1 MGLIERRRTELK
13 AKLASLSNEFEH
25 WKDITKA
32 EGGLGRHHSQVRR
45 VSATIDGA
53 LDPLRKTL
61 NELAANAPDVL
72 ANGESW
78 ENEILA
84 AHSIWEVFRSKLVL
98 REDALFVKKLAACDD
113 LAWECYSP
121 ALQPEDL
128 DRKGPPL
135 VYLSATWSPF
145 AVSRDSNF
153 QNEVKASARAPSA
166 LGDENFQKVLRQL
179 PVPLLSIPWYQVF
192 HLPGA
197 LIIAHEVGHVVEDD
211 FGLTQEIGLA
221 LDGARL
227 KFADVWKLWAREMF
241 ADAYGCC
248 AMGPAFASAMIDLNA
263 TKVDSVKNEERT
275 FGIYPTRNLRIRL
288 LCETLRQTGHK
299 ASANDLLAG
308 WESVYGKNEKMVDYL
323 EELPKVVAALIAGP
337 YRGKTLTGIISFPT
351 TWAADIQQIGQ
362 NAAQTVPLT
371 GQTDPRK
378 LFAAAQWL
386 HESAGPGVDT
396 QKAYDHLVN
405 QIVAKSTT
413 AERWR
418 NLQEHEISESKLAQ
432 LETADRA
439 RGATLRNLL
448 LTPMLEEDPRP
459 AGALRD
465 RPES

>member
-1 MGLIERRRTELK
+1 M
-13 AKLASLSNEFEH
+13 
-25 WKDITKA
+25 
-32 EGGLGRHHSQVRR
+32 
-45 VSATIDGA
+45 
-53 LDPLRKTL
+53 
-61 NELAANAPDVL
+61 
-72 ANGESW
+72 
-78 ENEILA
+78 
-84 AHSIWEVFRSKLVL
+84 
-98 REDALFVKKLAACDD
+98 
-113 LAWECYSP
+113 
-121 ALQPEDL
+121 
-128 DRKGPPL
+128 
-135 VYLSATWSPF
+135 
-145 AVSRDSNF
+145 
-153 QNEVKASARAPSA
+153 
-166 LGDENFQKVLRQL
+166 
-179 PVPLLSIPWYQVF
+179 
-192 HLPGA
+192 
-197 LIIAHEVGHVVEDD
+197 
-211 FGLTQEIGLA
+211 
-221 LDGARL
+221 
-227 KFADVWKLWAREMF
+227 
-241 ADAYGCC
+241 
-248 AMGPAFASAMIDLNA
+248 
-263 TKVDSVKNEERT
+263 
-275 FGIYPTRNLRIRL
+275 
-288 LCETLRQTGHK
+288 
-299 ASANDLLAG
+299 
-308 WESVYGKNEKMVDYL
+308 
-323 EELPKVVAALIAGP
+323 VAALIAGP